1 MNEEDL
7 LCAVGQIG
15 DDLIAECERKR
26 VKLRKIA
33 VLAAC
38 LALVIAAAWT
48 FFPQKSS
55 EIRFV
60 ETEITR
66 STTKLPY
73 PEGVYDRPMTEESLA
88 AFLGVESFADWGDEV
103 PSGWVHYYADGTVW
117 LVDINVGEGFDWM
130 RVELVSGEIPPTDLL
145 YDAQPQPQECYGI
158 EITAIGFDKYRE
170 AWGLVDGAEVIGLRI
185 KGLGENAEDRIN
197 RYAALILEQKNT
209 LSLDG
214 LADRE

>member
-26 VKLRKIA
+26 VGWRKIA

-38 LALVIAAAWT
+38 LALAIAAAWT
-48 FFPQKSS
+48 FVPQKSS
-55 EIRFV
+55 KIRFV

-73 PEGVYDRPMTEESLA
+73 PEGVYDRPMTEEALA

-170 AWGLVDGAEVIGLRI
+170 AWGMVDGDEVIGLRI

>member
-15 DDLIAECERKR
+15 DDLIGESEHKRIGWRK
-26 VKLRKIA
+26 VGIL
-33 VLAAC
+33 VAC
-38 LALVIAAAWT
+38 LALVIVAGWAFA
-48 FFPQKSS
+48 PQKSR

-66 STTKLPY
+66 LTAKSPY
-73 PEGVYDRPMTEESLA
+73 PEGVYDRPMTEEALA
-88 AFLGVESFADWGDEV
+88 AFLGVDSFVDWGDEV
-103 PSGWVHYYADGTVW
+103 PTGWIYYYPDGSVW
-117 LVDINVGEGFDWM
+117 LMSINVGEGFDWM
-130 RVELVSGEIPPTDLL
+130 RLELTPGELPQTDISF
-145 YDAQPQPQECYGI
+145 AGEEQPQNYYGNQL
-158 EITAIGFDKYRE
+158 TAIACDSYRE
-170 AWGLVDGAEVIGLRI
+170 VWGMMDGAEVIGFRI

-197 RYAALILEQKNT
+197 RYAALILEQKDT